1 LPDPASAR
9 EEDRFGTYPM
19 KHVHSRQNPLFRM
32 LVKLATSS
40 RERRE
45 RGAAILDGPHLVAM
59 HAASGRSAEA
69 LFASESGLV
78 REEVRRLLE
87 EAPAGAR
94 AILSDRLFQEIAQ
107 VATPVGIGAWV
118 SVPDPGP
125 VPERPGECVLL
136 DAIQDAGNVGS
147 ILRTAAAAG
156 LREAY
161 LGPGTAFAW
170 APKVLRAAQGA
181 HFALAIHESVPLVEI
196 ASRFA
201 GQVWVTAGDA
211 DLTLYDADL
220 CGPNAW
226 IFGNEGAGVAPE
238 LGTPTSRRV
247 AIPMAGGT
255 ESLNVA
261 AAAAI
266 CLFEAVR
273 QRRASGPGR

>member
-1 LPDPASAR
+1 
-9 EEDRFGTYPM
+9 M
-19 KHVHSRQNPLFRM
+19 KHVHSRENPFFRT
-32 LVKLATSS
+32 LLKLATSS

-45 RGAAILDGPHLVAM
+45 QHAAILDGPHLVAM
-59 HAASGRSAEA
+59 HAASGRTAEA
-69 LFASESGLV
+69 VFASESGLA

-94 AILSDRLFQEIAQ
+94 AILSDRLFQQIAQ
-107 VATPVGIGAWV
+107 VAAPVGIAAWV
-118 SVPDPGP
+118 SVPDP
-125 VPERPGECVLL
+125 VPLPARPGECVLL

-147 ILRTAAAAG
+147 ILRTATAAG

-181 HFALAIHESVPLVEI
+181 HFALAIHENVPLLEI
-196 ASRFA
+196 ASRFN

-211 DLTLYDADL
+211 GLALYDADL
-220 CGPNAW
+220 RGPNAW

-238 LGTPTSRRV
+238 LGTPTSRRI
-247 AIPMAGGT
+247 AIPMAAGT

-261 AAAAI
+261 AAAAV

-273 QRRASGPGR
+273 QRRAARPRR